1 MVIPLIIVM
10 VIVVAVILVFSS
22 HHRES
27 YNSGIKGDRSWR
39 EDNADGSFTIY
50 DKHGAGT
57 VIKTYEG
64 GERYINGHRVNSADD
79 MAKWYVKKGFGEG
92 LERRLCEI
100 ERELEKL
107 NSDGGNE
114 LLKEWDERYA
124 TYRKLCIETGM
135 WNWIIGDRATFIPT
149 ITQLEMEKKRRENV
163 DVLYHQWQERL
174 LDNQVVLNYLDKAP
188 RKHCL
193 KKTLIKEL
201 ATDDPEKKKQIQTI
215 YRRLLKAEIIGEKSN
230 EKGEIET
237 RLIVRRKA
245 IKKELSAQP
254 ASTYHPDT
262 FANIRMSDIYKVDYT
277 VAEPE
282 DLNKTNGTCFFT
294 SKSSGERYATS
305 LERCSCPAYCK
316 GYACKH
322 MLALAMQLGYFSRS
336 SVTR

>member
-1 MVIPLIIVM
+1 MILLIAIVVVIAVAAILII
-10 VIVVAVILVFSS
+10 SS
-22 HHRES
+22 QQRES
-27 YNSGIKGDRSWR
+27 DYSRAIGDSSWR
-39 EDNADGSFTIY
+39 EDNADGSFSIY
-50 DKHGAGT
+50 DKSGTGT
-57 VIKTYEG
+57 VIKTYDG
-64 GERYINGHRVNSADD
+64 GERYIDGHRVNSADD

-100 ERELEKL
+100 EHELEKL

-114 LLKEWDERYA
+114 LLKEWDERYT
-124 TYRKLCIETGM
+124 TYRNLCIETGM
-135 WNWIIGDRATFIPT
+135 WNWLIGDRATFIPT
-149 ITQLEMEKKRRENV
+149 TSQLEMEKKLRENV
-163 DVLYHQWQERL
+163 VDLYHQWQERL
-174 LDNQVVLNYLDKAP
+174 LDNQVILGYLEKVP

-201 ATDDPEKKKQIQTI
+201 AKDDPEKKKQIQNI
-215 YRRLLKAEIIGEKSN
+215 YRRLLKSEIIGEKNN

-237 RLIVRRKA
+237 RIIIRRKT
-245 IKKELSAQP
+245 IQKELLAQP
-254 ASTYHPDT
+254 PSAYHPEIYT
-262 FANIRMSDIYKVDYT
+262 NICMSDVYKVDYT

-282 DLNKTNGTCFFT
+282 DLDRTNGTCFFI

-322 MLALAMQLGYFSRS
+322 MLALAMRLGYFSRL

>member
-1 MVIPLIIVM
+1 MIILIAITI
-10 VIVVAVILVFSS
+10 VIVVAAVLILSS
-22 HHRES
+22 HRRES
-27 YNSGIKGDRSWR
+27 DYSSIKRNGSWR

-50 DKHGAGT
+50 DKHGSVT
-57 VIKTYEG
+57 VIKTYDG
-64 GERYINGHRVNSADD
+64 GERYIDGHRVNSADD

-100 ERELEKL
+100 EHELEKL

-124 TYRKLCIETGM
+124 TYRNLCIETGM
-135 WNWIIGDRATFIPT
+135 WNRVIGDRATFIPT
-149 ITQLEMEKKRRENV
+149 APQLELEKKRRESIIE
-163 DVLYHQWQERL
+163 LYHQWQECL
-174 LDNQVVLNYLDKAP
+174 LDNQVVLSYLEKEP

-201 ATDDPEKKKQIQTI
+201 ATDDPEKKKQIQAI
-215 YRRLLKAEIIGEKSN
+215 YRRLLKAEIIGEKNN

-237 RLIVRRKA
+237 RIIIRRKP
-245 IKKELSAQP
+245 IPKKLPAQP
-254 ASTYHPDT
+254 PSTYHPDIYT
-262 FANIRMSDIYKVDYT
+262 NICMSDVYKVDYT

-282 DLNKTNGTCFFT
+282 DLDQTNGTCFFT

-322 MLALAMQLGYFSRS
+322 MLALALRLGYFSRS
-336 SVTR
+336 SITR

>member
-1 MVIPLIIVM
+1 MALVIGIVILLIIVL
-10 VIVVAVILVFSS
+10 IVTAYRRKQANNI
-22 HHRES
+22 
-27 YNSGIKGDRSWR
+27 SGPNGSWR

-50 DKHGAGT
+50 DKHGSGT
-57 VIKTYEG
+57 VIKTYDG
-64 GERYINGHRVNSADD
+64 GERYIDGHRVNSADD

-100 ERELEKL
+100 EHELEKL

-114 LLKEWDERYA
+114 LLKEWNERYA
-124 TYRKLCIETGM
+124 TYRNLCIETGM
-135 WNWIIGDRATFIPT
+135 WNWVIGDSSTFIPT
-149 ITQLEMEKKRRENV
+149 AAQLEMEKKRRESII
-163 DVLYHQWQERL
+163 DLYHQWQERL
-174 LDNQVVLNYLDKAP
+174 LDNRVVLSYLEKAP

-201 ATDDPEKKKQIQTI
+201 AADDPEKKKQIQVI
-215 YRRLLKAEIIGEKSN
+215 YRRLLKAEIIGEKNN

-237 RLIVRRKA
+237 RIIIRRKT
-245 IKKELSAQP
+245 IQKKLPAQP
-254 ASTYHPDT
+254 SSTYHPDIYI
-262 FANIRMSDIYKVDYT
+262 NIRMSDVYKVDYT

-282 DLNKTNGTCFFT
+282 DLDRNNGTCFFT

-322 MLALAMQLGYFSRS
+322 MLALALRLGYFSRS

>member
-1 MVIPLIIVM
+1 MVIFIAIV
-10 VIVVAVILVFSS
+10 IAVAVILILSN
-22 HHRES
+22 HHGES
-27 YNSGIKGDRSWR
+27 DYSKANGDSSWR

-57 VIKTYEG
+57 VIKTYDG
-64 GERYINGHRVNSADD
+64 GERYIDGHRVNSADD

-92 LERRLCEI
+92 LERRLREI

-124 TYRKLCIETGM
+124 TYRNLCIETGM
-135 WNWIIGDRATFIPT
+135 WNWLIGDRATFIPT
-149 ITQLEMEKKRRENV
+149 TTQLEMEKKLRKSVV
-163 DVLYHQWQERL
+163 DLYHQWQERL
-174 LDNQVVLNYLDKAP
+174 LDNQVILSYLEKLP

-201 ATDDPEKKKQIQTI
+201 AADDLEKKKQIQTI
-215 YRRLLKAEIIGEKSN
+215 YRRLLKCEIIGEKNN

-237 RLIVRRKA
+237 RIIIRRKT
-245 IKKELSAQP
+245 IQKKLSAQP
-254 ASTYHPDT
+254 PSVYHPEIYT
-262 FANIRMSDIYKVDYT
+262 NIVMSDIYKVDYT
-277 VAEPE
+277 VAETE
-282 DLNKTNGTCFFT
+282 ELDRTNGTCFFT
-294 SKSSGERYATS
+294 SKSSGERYTTS
-305 LERCSCPAYCK
+305 LERCSCPVYCK

-336 SVTR
+336 SVIK